1 MKLKNSDTD
10 IIVTSGAV
18 SAGRY
23 DFIPDLINKFSFK
36 KCFKGVTIKPGRP
49 IMLSKLKNKLF
60 FGLPGNPVAAFVC
73 SVIFARPALYC
84 LSGAGWVEPH
94 TFWVPANFTK
104 QKKPGRQEL
113 LRANLTQDNL
123 VNIFKSEGSGRI
135 SSLSW
140 ANGLVDLPSGLT
152 KVDHGD
158 LVKFIPYSS
167 LGI

>member
-1 MKLKNSDTD
+1 
-10 IIVTSGAV
+10 
-18 SAGRY
+18 
-23 DFIPDLINKFSFK
+23 
-36 KCFKGVTIKPGRP
+36 
-49 IMLSKLKNKLF
+49 MLFRS
-60 FGLPGNPVAAFVC
+60 VAAFVC
-73 SVIFARPALYC
+73 SVIFVRPALYC

-104 QKKPGRQEL
+104 HKKPGRQEL
-113 LRANLTQDNL
+113 LRANLTQENS

-135 SSLSW
+135 SGLSW
-140 ANGLVDLPSGLT
+140 ATGLVDLPSELT